1 MRFKLRICIPLTH
14 LFINI
19 SLKTLSGREYSC
31 NAGPTGD
38 ASSTMGWEDPL
49 EECMATHSSILARRI
64 PWAKEAGRLQ
74 STRLQRVSH
83 DGACTH
89 ARMLIVYL

>member
-64 PWAKEAGRLQ
+64 PWEKRLVGYSPQGCKESAMME
-74 STRLQRVSH
+74 
-83 DGACTH
+83 H
-89 ARMLIVYL
+89 AHTQ